1 MVKAMTAK
9 LIAIR
14 TASAFVLAA
23 TSTIPL
29 GAVMDVAVWKTA
41 VMAGVAAVLNI
52 LHKLAKAY
60 RDGKLTPEE
69 LPQIFE

>member
-52 LHKLAKAY
+52 LQKLAKAY
-60 RDGKLTPEE
+60 RDGKLTAEE
-69 LPQIFE
+69 LPGIFE